1 MLPVFEKVY
10 RKFRKWTE
18 GDLKINIDTR
28 VPVERF
34 GTHYGGWIIPKNFL
48 HADSVCYLV
57 GAGEDVS
64 FDLEIAHRF
73 GCTVDIFD
81 PTPRA
86 VQHVEKLI
94 ASLKNGEP
102 MACATSPGGFY
113 PPYPTEL
120 ADRLRLHPFGI
131 WDKDGTLNFFTPENQ
146 AHVSHSLV
154 NLQKSDASIQVPVR
168 TLQSVLDDLGH
179 QHIDLL
185 KLDVEGAE
193 YQILNAVLSAKIPI
207 GVLCVEYDE
216 TANNHLDKHYMARI
230 SNSID
235 ALTAA
240 GYRVIA
246 QEPDCRNFTFLHES
260 VTLSKD
266 Q

>member
-18 GDLKINIDTR
+18 GGLKIKIDSQ
-28 VPVERF
+28 VPTERF
-34 GTHYGGWIIPKNFL
+34 GTPYGGWIIPANFL

-86 VQHVEKLI
+86 VQHIEKLI
-94 ASLKNGEP
+94 KALKKSEP
-102 MACATSPGGFY
+102 MPCATSPTGFY

-120 ADRLRLHPFGI
+120 ASQLRLHPFGI
-131 WDKDGTLNFFTPENQ
+131 WDTEGTLRFFMPENKS
-146 AHVSHSLV
+146 HVSHSLV
-154 NLQKSDASIQVPVR
+154 NLQKSDSHIQVPVR
-168 TLQSVLDDLGH
+168 TLQSILGELGH
-179 QHIDLL
+179 QYIDLL

-193 YQILNAVLSAKIPI
+193 YQIIKSFLLARIPV
-207 GVLCVEYDE
+207 GVLCIEFDE
-216 TANNHLDKHYMARI
+216 TASNHLDRDYMARI
-230 SNSID
+230 KSSID
-235 ALTAA
+235 ALAAA

-260 VTLSKD
+260 VDLS
-266 Q
+266 

>member
-18 GDLKINIDTR
+18 VDLNINIDTR

-34 GTHYGGWIIPKNFL
+34 GTPYGGWIIPKNFL
-48 HADSVCYLV
+48 HAGSVCYLV

-86 VQHVEKLI
+86 VHHVEKLI
-94 ASLKNGEP
+94 NALKKGES
-102 MACATSPGGFY
+102 MACTTSPNGFY

-120 ADRLRLHPFGI
+120 AARLRLHPFGI
-131 WDKDGTLNFFTPENQ
+131 WDTEGTLSFFMPENKS
-146 AHVSHSLV
+146 HVSHSLV
-154 NLQKSDASIQVPVR
+154 NLQKSNSHIQVPVR
-168 TLQSVLDDLGH
+168 TIQSVLEELGH
-179 QHIDLL
+179 QHVDLL

-193 YQILNAVLSAKIPI
+193 YQIINSVLAAKIPV
-207 GVLCVEYDE
+207 GVLCIEYDE
-216 TANNHLDKHYMARI
+216 TASNHLDRDYMVRI
-230 SNSID
+230 KSSID
-235 ALTAA
+235 TLTAA

-246 QEPDCRNFTFLHES
+246 QEPDCRNFTLLHES
-260 VTLSKD
+260 VDFS
-266 Q
+266 